1 MRRAIISF
9 VMSIRLSA
17 WYNSAPTGWIFVKY
31 DIWVLFFENL
41 SRKLKF
47 HYNLTTITG
56 TLHEYR
62 YTFLIISRSVL
73 LRLRN
78 VSDKS
83 CRGTQNTHFMLS
95 KFFIFSRWTLLH
107 CVSQTAYVYW
117 KKWVFLN
124 ISHNT
129 TYFVYFIKLTT
140 CFGLYLRPSSGH
152 KLHVILFWG
161 NFTV

>member
-1 MRRAIISF
+1 MGF
-9 VMSIRLSA
+9 
-17 WYNSAPTGWIFVKY
+17 NSGFKG
-31 DIWVLFFENL
+31 
-41 SRKLKF
+41 LK
-47 HYNLTTITG
+47 
-56 TLHEYR
+56 
-62 YTFLIISRSVL
+62 
-73 LRLRN
+73 
-78 VSDKS
+78 SDKNN
-83 CRGTQNTHFMLS
+83 GYPTWITAVLYMNTDIHFWSYPAQFFLDWEMFQTKVVEELKTHILCS
-95 KFFIFSRWTLLH
+95 VNFFIFSRWTLLH

-117 KKWVFLN
+117 KKWGFFLN